1 MSRAFLVLASTTC
14 RRTASFRRGAMAG
27 IAVVTLVVM
36 VFAAGVVP
44 AAATPP
50 VPSRPGVV
58 DSPTWHLRTTLSAG
72 PDTLRFV
79 YGVGGRDQPV
89 MGDWNGDGTATVGV
103 VRRAPDGVHLQW
115 LLRNTNTGGTTQI
128 GITYG
133 LAENP
138 STPSAYDYPIVGDW
152 DGNGTD
158 TPGLVRV
165 RPGSMT
171 FLLRNSNS
179 SGSANIAFI
188 YGRTGFPVVG
198 DWDGNGTDTPGVV
211 RDNGLDLG
219 NQLWFLRNSN
229 TTGPAD
235 VWFVYGRGGD
245 FPISGD
251 WNADG
256 RDTAGVVRFD
266 AASRQARWLLRNRN
280 TSGAAQLNFLY
291 GPGDR
296 PVVVWR

>member
-1 MSRAFLVLASTTC
+1 
-14 RRTASFRRGAMAG
+14 
-27 IAVVTLVVM
+27 
-36 VFAAGVVP
+36 
-44 AAATPP
+44 
-50 VPSRPGVV
+50 
-58 DSPTWHLRTTLSAG
+58 
-72 PDTLRFV
+72 
-79 YGVGGRDQPV
+79 

-103 VRRAPDGVHLQW
+103 VRRAPDGIHLQW
-115 LLRNTNTGGTTQI
+115 LLRNTNTGGTAQI
-128 GITYG
+128 AITYG
-133 LAENP
+133 LAGNP

-158 TPGLVRV
+158 TPGVVRV

-211 RDNGLDLG
+211 RDNGLDPG

-229 TTGPAD
+229 TAGPAD
-235 VWFVYGRGGD
+235 VSFVYGRGGD

-266 AASRQARWLLRNRN
+266 AASRRAR
-280 TSGAAQLNFLY
+280 
-291 GPGDR
+291 R
-296 PVVVWR
+296 PPSRGMAMTASRHDEAWRSRADLALGRQS

>member
-1 MSRAFLVLASTTC
+1 MSRAFLALTSTAS
-14 RRTASFRRGAMAG
+14 RRTASFRRGAMAC
-27 IAVVTLVVM
+27 IAVVTLAVL
-36 VFAAGVVP
+36 VFAAGAAP
-44 AAATPP
+44 AAADSP

-79 YGVGGRDQPV
+79 YGVRGGDQPV

-103 VRRAPDGVHLQW
+103 VRRAPDGIHLQW
-115 LLRNTNTGGTTQI
+115 LLRNTNTGSTAQI
-128 GITYG
+128 AITYG
-133 LAENP
+133 LAGNP

-158 TPGLVRV
+158 TPGVVRV

-211 RDNGLDLG
+211 RDNGLDPG

-229 TTGPAD
+229 TAGPAD
-235 VWFVYGRGGD
+235 VSFVYGRGGD

-266 AASRQARWLLRNRN
+266 AASRQARWLLRNSN